1 MSQESADLDVLH
13 MRLETLQKQVEDQQE
28 HICVLRDT
36 VSLKDRQADMLHS
49 DVTCLCVANRQIISI
64 ISCSDT
70 NRTAIFGLRPKPTFL
85 FNFLYFNYMR

>member
-1 MSQESADLDVLH
+1 MIKLNNGPVQESADLDVLH

-49 DVTCLCVANRQIISI
+49 DVNTPMSLILH
-64 ISCSDT
+64 T
-70 NRTAIFGLRPKPTFL
+70 
-85 FNFLYFNYMR
+85 

>member
-1 MSQESADLDVLH
+1 MWILSTDEQIVCERHCVQESADLDVLH

-49 DVTCLCVANRQIISI
+49 DVTRSLISDVQLFR
-64 ISCSDT
+64 CS
-70 NRTAIFGLRPKPTFL
+70 FS
-85 FNFLYFNYMR
+85 

>member
-1 MSQESADLDVLH
+1 MVETEHWWADVVLLTLICERHCVQESADLDVLH

-49 DVTCLCVANRQIISI
+49 DVTRSLIS
-64 ISCSDT
+64 D
-70 NRTAIFGLRPKPTFL
+70 AH
-85 FNFLYFNYMR
+85 LYQCYLGSL

>member
-1 MSQESADLDVLH
+1 MSGCSLVRERHCVQESADLDVLH

-49 DVTCLCVANRQIISI
+49 DVTRSSMSDVYLYQ
-64 ISCSDT
+64 CS
-70 NRTAIFGLRPKPTFL
+70 FS
-85 FNFLYFNYMR
+85 

>member
-1 MSQESADLDVLH
+1 VQESADLDVLH

-49 DVTCLCVANRQIISI
+49 DVNTPMSLILH
-64 ISCSDT
+64 T
-70 NRTAIFGLRPKPTFL
+70 
-85 FNFLYFNYMR
+85 